1 MKPDLT
7 GSLGNHACATIWQE
21 YAELLDKLEQS

>member
-7 GSLGNHACATIWQE
+7 GFLSNHAYATIWQE
-21 YAELLDKLEQS
+21 NAELLDKLEQS

>member
-7 GSLGNHACATIWQE
+7 GFLSNHACVTIWQE
-21 YAELLDKLEQS
+21 NAELFDKLEQS